1 MARKIA
7 LLIEQDCAHR
17 QHLASLLAGIGFTVE
32 SRDALPDEAT
42 VAPDLVLLSLDLDG
56 VTPDCLRAPS
66 MLARAQ
72 ERVVMAADDNP
83 ALVQRFMDAGASY
96 FFSTATPSPPAFL
109 SSLASD
115 LLEELQAGE
124 QPARE
129 DARTVLDQFGQ
140 LRGSSKPMRKLFR
153 VMRKVAPVDV
163 SVLITG
169 ESGTGKELVART
181 LHEMGPSPASPY
193 VAVNCAAIPGDL
205 FESELFGHEKG
216 SFSGAE
222 RQHLGYFERAAG
234 GTLFLDEL
242 VEMPPVL
249 QAKLLRVL
257 ETGGFRRVGGETELQ
272 AKVRVIG
279 ATNVDPEEA
288 VAEGRLREDLY
299 FRVARFPL
307 RLPPLRERSDDIRG
321 LAELFLVDLNER
333 NDERVVLTDEA
344 IARLQAYDWPGNVR
358 ELRSVLEHAFILA
371 DGEIGPGDL
380 PDLGANP
387 GTADVAITAG
397 STVEEVERQ
406 LIETT
411 LESCDGDREAA
422 AQQLGISV
430 RTLYNRLRSYR
441 GDEADG
447 DDSRD
452 RSSADARNKIDDGAG
467 DSAGDGDGEDADD
480 SSVAGASA
488 GMEDPVVGEA
498 TQVDGLP
505 ATDASEPRSTEA
517 G

>member
-1 MARKIA
+1 MAEKIA
-7 LLIEQDCAHR
+7 LILAEDGAHR
-17 QHLASLLAGIGFTVE
+17 RHLASLLAGLGYTVE
-32 SRDALPDEAT
+32 ARDRLPDAASL
-42 VAPDLVLLSLDLDG
+42 APHLVLLSLDLAG
-56 VTPDCLRAPS
+56 AVPDWLSETALAGASECL
-66 MLARAQ
+66 
-72 ERVVMAADDNP
+72 VMAGEDDP
-83 ALVQRFMDAGASY
+83 VRVQQFMDAGASY
-96 FFSTATPSPPAFL
+96 FFSTARPAPPSFL

-129 DARTVLDQFGQ
+129 ETLPVLDQFGQ
-140 LRGSSKPMRKLFR
+140 LRGNSKPMRKLFR
-153 VMRKVAPVDV
+153 VLRKVAPVDV

-181 LHEMGPSPASPY
+181 LHELGPAPDRPY
-193 VAVNCAAIPGDL
+193 VAVNCAAIPADL

-222 RQHLGYFERAAG
+222 RQHLGYFERAEG

-257 ETGGFRRVGGETELQ
+257 ETGAFRRVGGETELQ

-288 VAEGRLREDLY
+288 VEQGRLREDLF

-307 RLPPLRERSDDIRG
+307 HLPPLRERGDDVRG
-321 LAELFLVDLNER
+321 LAQLFLTELNDR
-333 NDERVVLTDEA
+333 NDDRVALSDRAVNA
-344 IARLQAYDWPGNVR
+344 LQAYDWPGNVR

-371 DGEIGPGDL
+371 EGTIEPEHLPELAAGPGRSE
-380 PDLGANP
+380 
-387 GTADVAITAG
+387 VAIAPG
-397 STVEEVERQ
+397 NTVEEVERR

-411 LESCDGDREAA
+411 LDACDGDREAA

-441 GDEADG
+441 DDPDCPDSPEAEVGAGAPRSGGEDG
-447 DDSRD
+447 DDRATSMAA
-452 RSSADARNKIDDGAG
+452 ADP
-467 DSAGDGDGEDADD
+467 GEDKAGP
-480 SSVAGASA
+480 VAA
-488 GMEDPVVGEA
+488 G
-498 TQVDGLP
+498 
-505 ATDASEPRSTEA
+505 
-517 G
+517 